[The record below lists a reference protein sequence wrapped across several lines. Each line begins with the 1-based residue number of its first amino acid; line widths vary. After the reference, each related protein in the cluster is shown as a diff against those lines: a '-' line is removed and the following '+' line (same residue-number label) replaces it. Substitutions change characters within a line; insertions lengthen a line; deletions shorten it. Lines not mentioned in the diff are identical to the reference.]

1 MQCSQKEYTEYAEF
15 FGRRSD
21 GNCSPVLCV
30 LLRNGFRWLGS
41 CLLSVFHSC
50 CDLSILFANDLL
62 LFVCAGTYLVSRGPE
77 NWPSGHLGVVS
88 DVTRKVGVYVYVEGV
103 AHISGNGQFGDL
115 RG

>member
-1 MQCSQKEYTEYAEF
+1 MA
-15 FGRRSD
+15 
-21 GNCSPVLCV
+21 
-30 LLRNGFRWLGS
+30 LGGLSS

-50 CDLSILFANDLL
+50 CDLSILFVNDLL
-62 LFVCAGTYLVSRGPE
+62 LFVYAGTYLVSRGPE

-103 AHISGNGQFGDL
+103 VHISSNGQFGAL